1 MNLTKVISWCHAIH
15 NATSLPGGRKQIGY
29 CVHHAG
35 VTPPEC
41 QGFATDEFLR
51 PGAVGRR
58 SVWGRAMKSR
68 SSVTPIR
75 QAPKLPAAL
84 ADRELQH
91 LETVVRHLCNTD
103 ALDTG
108 TSLGLSYWLNRLAD
122 IERRFYLVPPQLRRL
137 TALRNML
144 MEESRLT
151 TNFTSARI

>member
-35 VTPPEC
+35 VGVTAPKC
-41 QGFATDEFLR
+41 QGFATDDVLR

-58 SVWGRAMKSR
+58 SIWGRAMKAR

-75 QAPKLPAAL
+75 QTPKLPATL

-108 TSLGLSYWLNRLAD
+108 TSLGLSYWLNRIAD
-122 IERRFYLVPPQLRRL
+122 IERRFYLVPPQVRRL

-144 MEESRLT
+144 TEESRLT
-151 TNFTSARI
+151 R